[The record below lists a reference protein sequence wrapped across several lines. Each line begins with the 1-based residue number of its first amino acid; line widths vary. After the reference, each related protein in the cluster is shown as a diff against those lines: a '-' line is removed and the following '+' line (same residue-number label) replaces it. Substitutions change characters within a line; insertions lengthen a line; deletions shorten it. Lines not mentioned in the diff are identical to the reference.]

1 MNNSNDDFIKQENY
15 SLRQLVNNLT
25 KENNILKS
33 NKNMN
38 IINSIP
44 KSNNYRISKNNQ
56 IGEREIRNSNHHHH
70 IIHSG
75 CRNCTPDCFRSN
87 RSNRDINLFD
97 NLKLKI
103 TDLENQIK
111 NQTSS

>member
-1 MNNSNDDFIKQENY
+1 MNN
-15 SLRQLVNNLT
+15 
-25 KENNILKS
+25 
-33 NKNMN
+33 
-38 IINSIP
+38 INSIP

-56 IGEREIRNSNHHHH
+56 IGERELYNSNHHHH

-87 RSNRDINLFD
+87 RSNRDLNLFD

>member
-1 MNNSNDDFIKQENY
+1 MNN
-15 SLRQLVNNLT
+15 
-25 KENNILKS
+25 
-33 NKNMN
+33 
-38 IINSIP
+38 INSIP
-44 KSNNYRISKNNQ
+44 KSNNYQISKNNQ
-56 IGEREIRNSNHHHH
+56 IREREICKGNHHH
-70 IIHSG
+70 IIYSG
-75 CRNCTPDCFRSN
+75 CRNCTPDCFRSNRSN